1 MAGALKFR
9 FVVYKYYGIAEEY
22 KGSYPLAV
30 VQAHPAIV
38 LFRICLQKSP
48 PGSTS
53 AIRLID
59 NGEYARTCAL
69 SGLLL
74 VRARAFADIQVGC
87 CYLYQEGTSGTSR
100 AGLLSGVNNFSA
112 LIIHG
117 TVALKV
123 MVPELLRK
131 PVVSVEAEPL
141 YPPPVME

>member
-38 LFRICLQKSP
+38 IFRICLQKSP

-59 NGEYARTCAL
+59 NGEYARTCEL

-87 CYLYQEGTSGTSR
+87 CYLYQEGTS
-100 AGLLSGVNNFSA
+100 
-112 LIIHG
+112 
-117 TVALKV
+117 
-123 MVPELLRK
+123 
-131 PVVSVEAEPL
+131 
-141 YPPPVME
+141 